1 MAIFSDTWP
10 DLAETHQAQLHP
22 CASGHMDA
30 SPQST
35 KPGTPGTGSYTEDA
49 SLSLGMA
56 THDYKPLSRRRLQ
69 GGIRKDRGATPH
81 DRALTEG

>member
-1 MAIFSDTWP
+1 MATFNDTWP

-35 KPGTPGTGSYTEDA
+35 KPGTPGKESYTQDA
-49 SLSLGMA
+49 SLSLMA
-56 THDYKPLSRRRLQ
+56 TQEYKPLSSRRLQ
-69 GGIRKDRGATPH
+69 GGIRKDPGATPH
-81 DRALTEG
+81 DPALTEG